1 MMDKKQTAL
10 VMIGRNEAKNLAVS
24 LPAIQGHFN
33 KIIYV
38 DSGSTDGSQEL
49 AKSYGADVIGL
60 DTEKPFTAA
69 RARNA
74 GLEAILSSDIAF
86 KYIQFIDGDCE
97 LIPEYLDKALEF
109 LEKNPDYGMTCGRRV
124 ERHPENS
131 IFNALCDI
139 EWNTA
144 VGDTDY
150 CGGDVTVRVAAIR
163 EVDGYNA
170 DLIAGEDPE
179 LCVRMRQA
187 GWKLYRINADMTL
200 HDANITRISQWWQR
214 NKRAGYAFAEGA
226 SLHGKTEQRHWVKEA
241 RSNWIWGGF
250 FLFVIITGLLIHP
263 ALFVLILIYPLQAVR
278 LSLKSIPN
286 LEGQAY
292 SLKLLYGLDCYFAK
306 PAQFIGQLKFLINK
320 LSKRRQ
326 QIIEY
331 K

>member
-1 MMDKKQTAL
+1 MMDNKQTAL
-10 VMIGRNEAKNLAVS
+10 VMIGRNEAKNLALS

-38 DSGSTDGSQEL
+38 DSGSTDNSQEL
-49 AKSYGADVIGL
+49 ARSYGADVIEL
-60 DTEKPFTAA
+60 DNEQPFTAA

-74 GLEAILSSDIAF
+74 GLQAILSSEIAF

-97 LIPEYLDKALEF
+97 LIPEYLDQALEF
-109 LEKNPDYGMTCGRRV
+109 LEQNPDYGMTCGRRV

-131 IFNALCDI
+131 IFNTLCDI
-139 EWNTA
+139 EWNTP
-144 VGDTDY
+144 VGDTAY

-163 EVDGYNA
+163 EIDGYNSE
-170 DLIAGEDPE
+170 LIAGEDPE
-179 LCVRMRQA
+179 VCVRMRQA
-187 GWKLYRINADMTL
+187 GWKIYRIDADMTY

-226 SLHGKTEQRHWVKEA
+226 SLHGDTEQRHWVKEA

-250 FLFVIITGLLIHP
+250 FIMIMIAGLLIHP
-263 ALFVLILIYPLQAVR
+263 ALLLLILIYPLQAVR

-286 LEGQAY
+286 LEKQAY
-292 SLKLLYGLDCYFAK
+292 AIKLLYGMDCYVSK
-306 PAQFIGQLKFLINK
+306 LPQFIGQVKFLINK

-326 QIIEY
+326 EIIEY

>member
-1 MMDKKQTAL
+1 MDNKQTAL
-10 VMIGRNEAKNLAVS
+10 VMIGRNEAKNLAIS
-24 LPAIQGHFN
+24 LPAIQGQIN

-38 DSGSTDGSQEL
+38 DSGSTDGSKEL
-49 AKSYGADVIGL
+49 ARSYGADVIEL
-60 DTEKPFTAA
+60 DTEQPFTAA

-74 GLEAILSSDIAF
+74 GLQAVLNSEIDF

-97 LIPEYLDKALEF
+97 LIPEYLHKALEF
-109 LEKNPDYGMTCGRRV
+109 LETNPDYGMTCGRRV

-131 IFNALCDI
+131 IFNTLCDI
-139 EWNTA
+139 EWNTP
-144 VGDTDY
+144 VGDTAY

-163 EVDGYNA
+163 EIDGYNPE
-170 DLIAGEDPE
+170 LIAGEDPE

-187 GWKLYRINADMTL
+187 GWKIYRIDADMTH

-226 SLHGKTEQRHWVKEA
+226 SIHQHHWVRES
-241 RSNWIWGGF
+241 RSNWIWGGIF
-250 FLFVIITGLLIHP
+250 IMIMIAGLLIHP
-263 ALFVLILIYPLQAVR
+263 ALLLLILIYPLQAVR

-286 LEGQAY
+286 LEKQAY
-292 SLKLLYGLDCYFAK
+292 AIKLLYGMDCYVSK
-306 PAQFIGQLKFLINK
+306 LPQFIGQLRFLINK